1 MTSAS
6 GKGVLQERGNQQLDR
21 MMGFYLFLINIVTF
35 LAFASDKRRAARR
48 RWRIPEKTLLGL
60 SLIGGAAGGIIA
72 MYCFRH
78 KIRKPAFA
86 YGLPVM
92 LLFQVIVFLTVRML

>member
-1 MTSAS
+1 
-6 GKGVLQERGNQQLDR
+6 
-21 MMGFYLFLINIVTF
+21 MMVYYLFLINIVTF

-60 SLIGGAAGGIIA
+60 SLIGGATGGIIA

-78 KIRKPAFA
+78 KIRKPAFV

-92 LLFQVIVFLTVRML
+92 LLFQVIVFLMVRML

>member
-1 MTSAS
+1 MESRNNRLM
-6 GKGVLQERGNQQLDR
+6 VY
-21 MMGFYLFLINIVTF
+21 YLFLINIVTF

-60 SLIGGAAGGIIA
+60 SLIGGATGGIIA

-86 YGLPVM
+86 YGLSVM
-92 LLFQVIVFLTVRML
+92 LLFQVIVLLMVRML

>member
-1 MTSAS
+1 M
-6 GKGVLQERGNQQLDR
+6 VY
-21 MMGFYLFLINIVTF
+21 YLFLVNIVTF

-72 MYCFRH
+72 MYWFRH

-86 YGLPVM
+86 YGLPLM
-92 LLFQVIVFLTVRML
+92 LLLQVILFLMVRML

>member
-1 MTSAS
+1 MESRNNRLM
-6 GKGVLQERGNQQLDR
+6 VY
-21 MMGFYLFLINIVTF
+21 YLFLINIVTF

-78 KIRKPAFA
+78 KVRKPAFA
-86 YGLPVM
+86 YGLPLM
-92 LLFQVIVFLTVRML
+92 LLFQVIVLLMVRML

>member
-1 MTSAS
+1 MYYRKE
-6 GKGVLQERGNQQLDR
+6 GIRHLDR

-48 RWRIPEKTLLGL
+48 KWRIPEKTLLGL

-86 YGLPVM
+86 YGLPLM
-92 LLFQVIVFLTVRML
+92 LLLQVIVFLMVRML

>member
-1 MTSAS
+1 MYYRKE
-6 GKGVLQERGNQQLDR
+6 GIRHLDR
-21 MMGFYLFLINIVTF
+21 MMGFYLFFINIVTF
-35 LAFASDKRRAARR
+35 WAFASDKRRAVRR

>member
-1 MTSAS
+1 MYYRKE
-6 GKGVLQERGNQQLDR
+6 GIRHLDR

-35 LAFASDKRRAARR
+35 LAYASDKRRAARR
-48 RWRIPEKTLLGL
+48 KWRIPEKTLLGL

-86 YGLPVM
+86 YGIPLM
-92 LLFQVIVFLTVRML
+92 LLFQVIAFLVVRIL

>member
-1 MTSAS
+1 MIY
-6 GKGVLQERGNQQLDR
+6 
-21 MMGFYLFLINIVTF
+21 YLLLINIVTF
-35 LAFASDKRRAARR
+35 LVFVSDKRRAVKRK
-48 RWRIPEKTLLGL
+48 WRIPEKTLLGL

-92 LLFQVIVFLTVRML
+92 LLFQVIVFLVVRIL

>member
-1 MTSAS
+1 MYYRKE
-6 GKGVLQERGNQQLDR
+6 GIRHLDR

-35 LAFASDKRRAARR
+35 WAFASDKRRAARR
-48 RWRIPEKTLLGL
+48 EWRIPEMTLLGL
-60 SLIGGAAGGIIA
+60 SLIGGVAGGIIA

>member
-1 MTSAS
+1 
-6 GKGVLQERGNQQLDR
+6 
-21 MMGFYLFLINIVTF
+21 MMVYYLFLINIVTF

-48 RWRIPEKTLLGL
+48 KWRIPEKTLLGL

-78 KIRKPAFA
+78 KIRKAAFA
-86 YGLPVM
+86 YGLPIM
-92 LLFQVIVFLTVRML
+92 LLAQIIVIWMVRIVL

>member
-1 MTSAS
+1 MIY
-6 GKGVLQERGNQQLDR
+6 
-21 MMGFYLFLINIVTF
+21 YLLLINIVTF
-35 LAFASDKRRAARR
+35 LVFAIDKRRAVKRK
-48 RWRIPEKTLLGL
+48 WRIPEKTLLGL

-86 YGLPVM
+86 YGLPLM
-92 LLFQVIVFLTVRML
+92 LLLQVIVFLMVGML

>member
-48 RWRIPEKTLLGL
+48 KWRIPEKTLLGL
-60 SLIGGAAGGIIA
+60 SLGGIIA

-92 LLFQVIVFLTVRML
+92 LLFQVIVFLMVRML